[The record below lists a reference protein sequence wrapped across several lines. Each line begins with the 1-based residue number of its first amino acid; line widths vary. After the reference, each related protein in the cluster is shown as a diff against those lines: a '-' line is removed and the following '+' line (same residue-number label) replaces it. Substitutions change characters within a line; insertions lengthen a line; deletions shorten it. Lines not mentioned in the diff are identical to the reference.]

1 VEKGSDDSTL
11 HFFSMK
17 KNICLA
23 AATLFALAGLPC
35 FGDGT
40 ASAARQDV
48 VAIAMVSIP
57 GGTLRISSD
66 APVNRK
72 HSVVIRSFQMGK
84 YEVTQGQWRSVM
96 GANPAHFTAGDNYPV
111 ENVAWDD
118 CQKFIVKLNEMTG
131 RHYRLPTVAEWEYAC
146 RAGTAGER
154 YGPPAAIAWYERN
167 SNGSTH
173 PVGEKEP
180 NAFGLYDM
188 LGNVWEWCQDVYR
201 DHPAGDG
208 PSHPSTGHA
217 NSEGSD
223 WGSLR
228 VFCGGSWG
236 DGAGYL
242 RSSLRGSFDPKQ
254 RGNYLGFRLAADASG
269 Y

>member
-1 VEKGSDDSTL
+1 
-11 HFFSMK
+11 MK
-17 KNICLA
+17 KTICLA
-23 AATLFALAGLPC
+23 AAILFVLMSLPC
-35 FGDGT
+35 TGSGT
-40 ASAARQDV
+40 LSAAKREL
-48 VAIAMVSIP
+48 VAIEMVAIP
-57 GGTLRISSD
+57 GGTLRIISD
-66 APVNRK
+66 APGKGERTVT
-72 HSVVIRSFQMGK
+72 IRSFQMGK

-96 GANPAHFTAGDNYPV
+96 GSNPAHFPKGANYPV
-111 ENVAWDD
+111 ENVTWDD
-118 CQKFIVKLNEMTG
+118 CQEFIVKLNEMTG
-131 RHYRLPTVAEWEYAC
+131 RHYRLPTEAEWVYAC
-146 RAGTAGER
+146 RAGTTGER
-154 YGPPAAIAWYERN
+154 YGPPTAIAWYERN

-173 PVGEKEP
+173 PVGEKAP

-217 NSEGSD
+217 NSEGSG

-242 RSSLRGSFDPKQ
+242 RASLRGSFDPGQ
-254 RGNYLGFRLAADASG
+254 YGNYLGFRLVADASG